1 MITIAV
7 VAVLAMVIF
16 VVDPGKLIDDLY
28 TRFRNGGGV
37 LLEWDAQ
44 ATDGAPSDVEALLR
58 SYGVRVFARQYPRK
72 HGGVAGCHVRR
83 AQAKYADGILR
94 GHGVP
99 VLSKQLSRPIRPR
112 RRWGVMAKS
121 SGFAGWM
128 NDAIFGGADEVQRLF
143 GKDGKR

>member
-1 MITIAV
+1 
-7 VAVLAMVIF
+7 
-16 VVDPGKLIDDLY
+16 
-28 TRFRNGGGV
+28 
-37 LLEWDAQ
+37 
-44 ATDGAPSDVEALLR
+44 LLR

-128 NDAIFGGADEVQRLF
+128 NDALFGGADEVRRLF
-143 GKDGKR
+143 EKEGKR